1 MSIYSKKQRWKIVL
15 LILAFLI
22 IGASFWYSNYI
33 VRKIRSEEHQKV
45 ELWSQAI
52 KKRAKLVQYTQTLF
66 EELEENEQKSV
77 EIWTDAM
84 DIQNNVELE
93 DYTFVQKIIQNQ
105 VNIPMILVDDDDQIT
120 STRNLDGSRIDDP
133 LYVRQQLEQMK
144 SLYPPM
150 EIIFFNEKQYLYYK
164 DSKLFSELKSVM
176 DDLINTFISE
186 TVINSASV
194 PVVLTNEAQNKVIS
208 SGNVDQKKLKQPD
221 ELRRVLSNMKLSNP
235 PIEIDL
241 GNNQKSFIFYED
253 SVILKQLKF
262 FPLVQFL
269 VIGLFLM
276 ISYLLFST
284 FRKSEQNQ
292 VWVGMAK
299 ETAHQLGTPLSALM
313 AWMDILKIKEVD
325 EGIINEMSKDI
336 SRLETITERFSKI
349 GSEPD
354 LKSENIKDVMQE
366 YIDYFTPRTSKKVI
380 MEMEVDEH
388 EDHNAIINKAL
399 FGWVIE
405 NLFKNAIDAM
415 SGAGHIHVRI
425 VDKGSVLHLDIS
437 DSGKGVPQNIQRTV
451 FQPGFTTKKRGWGLG
466 LSLTKRIME
475 TYHHGKIFIL
485 NSTIG
490 KGTTFRI
497 ILIKKEVEM

>member
-1 MSIYSKKQRWKIVL
+1 MSIYSRKQKWKLVL
-15 LILAFLI
+15 LFLALLI
-22 IGASFWYSNYI
+22 IGVSFWYSSYI
-33 VRKIRSEEHQKV
+33 VQRIRSEEHKKV
-45 ELWSQAI
+45 ELWSKAI
-52 KKRAKLVQYTQTLF
+52 KKRAKLVQYTKTLF
-66 EELEENEQKSV
+66 EQLEEGEQKSV

-84 DIQNNVELE
+84 DIQNNVELD

-105 VNIPMILVDDDDQIT
+105 TNIPMILVDDDDQIT
-120 STRNLDGSRIDDP
+120 STRNLDADKINDP
-133 LYVRQQLEQMK
+133 AYIQQQLEYMK

-150 EIIFFNEKQYLYYK
+150 EIVFFNEKQYLYYM
-164 DSKLFSELKSVM
+164 DSRLFTELKQVM

-194 PVVLTNEAQNKVIS
+194 PVVLTNGAQDEVIS
-208 SGNVDQKKLKQPD
+208 SGNIDED
-221 ELRRVLSNMKLSNP
+221 ELQNSNRLKKMLAGMSESNN

-241 GNNQKSFIFYED
+241 GEGQKNYVFYED
-253 SVILKQLKF
+253 SVILTQLKY

-313 AWMDILKIKEVD
+313 AWMDILKMKNVD
-325 EGIINEMSKDI
+325 EEIIGEMSKDI
-336 SRLETITERFSKI
+336 ARLETVTERFSKI

-354 LKSENIKDVMQE
+354 LKSENIKEIMQE
-366 YIDYFTPRTSKKVI
+366 SIEYFTPRISKKVKI
-380 MEMEVDEH
+380 TLMTEGKDLHAM
-388 EDHNAIINKAL
+388 INTSL

-415 SGAGHIHVRI
+415 AGQGSIDI
-425 VDKGSVLHLDIS
+425 IITDKDSVLQMDIK
-437 DSGKGVPQNIQRTV
+437 DSGKGLPPSLHKTI

-466 LSLTKRIME
+466 LSLTKRIIE
-475 TYHHGKIFIL
+475 SYHHGKIFVCD
-485 NSTIG
+485 SAVG
-490 KGTTFRI
+490 KGTTFR
-497 ILIKKEVEM
+497 LVLNKKVE

>member
-15 LILAFLI
+15 LILALLI

-33 VRKIRSEEHQKV
+33 VSKIRDEEHQKV

-52 KKRAKLVQYTQTLF
+52 KKRAKLVVYTKSLF
-66 EELEENEQKSV
+66 EQLEEGEQKSV
-77 EIWTDAM
+77 QIWIDAM
-84 DIQNNVELE
+84 YIQNNVELD

-105 VNIPMILVDDDDQIT
+105 TNIPMILVDEDDQIT
-120 STRNLDGSRIDDP
+120 SVRNLDPDKGDDP
-133 LYVRQQLEQMK
+133 LYKLQQLEQMK
-144 SLYPPM
+144 SLYPPL
-150 EIIFFNEKQYLYYK
+150 EFTFFSEKQYLYYK
-164 DSKLFSELKSVM
+164 DSKLFSELKTVM
-176 DDLINTFISE
+176 DDLINSFISE

-194 PVVLTNEAQNKVIS
+194 PVILTNESKNKVIS
-208 SGNVDQKKLKQPD
+208 SGNVEKEMLDQNLGSILASMEMENK
-221 ELRRVLSNMKLSNP
+221 
-235 PIEIDL
+235 PIEIEL
-241 GNNQKSFIFYED
+241 GNEEKSYIFYQD
-253 SVILKQLKF
+253 SIILKQLKY

-313 AWMDILKIKEVD
+313 AWMDILKMKEVD
-325 EGIINEMSKDI
+325 GDIIQEMSKDI
-336 SRLETITERFSKI
+336 NRLETITERFSKI

-354 LKSENIKDVMQE
+354 LNKQDLKEVMQE
-366 YIDYFTPRTSKKVI
+366 YIDYFTPRVSKKI
-380 MEMEVDEH
+380 KFTLEAKDDQTE
-388 EDHNAIINKAL
+388 AIINKSL

-415 SGAGHIHVRI
+415 SGEGHIHVVI
-425 VDKGSVLHLDIS
+425 QSKGDNLQLDIS
-437 DSGKGVPQNIQRTV
+437 DTGKGIPQNLQRTV

-475 TYHHGKIFIL
+475 TYHHGKIFIPT
-485 NSTIG
+485 STVG

-497 ILIKKEVEM
+497 LLNK